1 MGVAASD
8 NTFSHSS
15 AKNYKHI
22 IFCILFIILQA
33 ADLIIT
39 KIALNQG
46 YAELNPIA
54 HIIFTNGYAEIF
66 KITSIIT
73 VLICIYLLLKL
84 NYPRLA
90 LYLIISLTTLTA
102 IILCWNIYQLT
113 LFRFQAVAP
122 RTCVPR
128 IYRKIKK

>member
-1 MGVAASD
+1 MDKTASD

-22 IFCILFIILQA
+22 IFCILFITLQT

-39 KIALNQG
+39 KTALNQG

-54 HIIFTNGYAEIF
+54 HIMFTNGYAEIF
-66 KITSIIT
+66 KTASIIT

-113 LFRFQAVAP
+113 LF
-122 RTCVPR
+122 
-128 IYRKIKK
+128 